1 MGNKRDRDVGPS
13 MDGPPA
19 PLWRRPG
26 TVLIAILLLAAG
38 LRLAALD
45 AAPPG
50 LHQDEAIRA
59 WNAQC
64 LLQAGTDHR
73 GQSWPIFRIWHF
85 GAAGGDP
92 SYSYVLMPFQAIF
105 GMSAWTTRL
114 PGALVGVLVVLLTYL
129 LAAHMFGGAVG
140 LVAAGLLAVNPWAVQ
155 VDRLGFGVGF
165 VSLFVV
171 ATLLLLS
178 KANLLGGREGGAPVR
193 IGFAAA
199 AGAAAGIGAYS
210 YPAYRLFMPPFL
222 LALLILGWRD
232 GWRHLRTRQGALAMA
247 ALVVAL
253 TVTAG
258 PLVWSHVTDPD
269 MMKRGHEQQ
278 GSPWIWNADDD
289 VATKATKVLSKYSR
303 HFGPDFLFLRGDHHQ
318 YVSPPGSE
326 HLPWLGQGQLHWYVL
341 PLLLAGAGVT
351 IRRVRTSP
359 AARVLAVWVLLYPV
373 ADALVSRTSEDIRG
387 LHALRSSPGICA
399 LAILAAVG
407 AVTVGGWLLQ
417 RRRAVTLG
425 AAAVLGLAVVVL
437 NVRYYVSYF
446 GEYNDR
452 KIIQQRFQADIVEAC
467 EWLKPRLASYDAVFW
482 AVEETN
488 QPYMVT
494 LVAMDW
500 DPARWF
506 REKPTFFT
514 SKSMYGHD
522 FCGSYG
528 KMHFMYDEYYPRK
541 QQEFLKNGRADRV
554 LFIVRPK
561 KAEEVLRSGRGRVL
575 HQITR
580 PGGEVA
586 LVLFEGRM

>member
-1 MGNKRDRDVGPS
+1 MGNNRDRGGGPS
-13 MDGPPA
+13 TDGPP

-26 TVLIAILLLAAG
+26 TGLIAILLLAAG
-38 LRLAALD
+38 LRLATLA

-73 GQSWPIFRIWHF
+73 GQSWPIFRVWHF

-92 SYSYVLMPFQAIF
+92 SYSYALMPFQVVF
-105 GMSAWTTRL
+105 GMSVWTTRL

-129 LAAHMFGGAVG
+129 LAARMFGVAVG

-178 KANLLGGREGGAPVR
+178 KSNLLGGREGGGPVR
-193 IGFAAA
+193 IGLAAA
-199 AGAAAGIGAYS
+199 AGAVAGIGAYS
-210 YPAYRLFMPPFL
+210 YPAYRLFMPVLL
-222 LALLILGWRD
+222 LALLIVGWRD
-232 GWRHLRTRQGALAMA
+232 WRRHLRTRQGARAVAAFVL
-247 ALVVAL
+247 ALVV
-253 TVTAG
+253 TCG
-258 PLVWSHVTDPD
+258 PLVWAHVADPD
-269 MMKRGHEQQ
+269 MMKRGHEHQ
-278 GSPWIWNADDD
+278 GSPWVWNDDD
-289 VATKATKVLSKYSR
+289 GLVTKTVKALSKYPG
-303 HFGPDFLFLRGDHHQ
+303 HFGPDFLFVRGDPHPH
-318 YVSPPGSE
+318 VSPPDS
-326 HLPWLGQGQLHWYVL
+326 GQLHWYVL

-351 IRRVRTSP
+351 IWRARSSV
-359 AARVLAVWVLLYPV
+359 AARVLTAWVLLYPAGDLLV
-373 ADALVSRTSEDIRG
+373 ARTAGDLWG

-399 LAILAAVG
+399 LMILAAVG
-407 AVTVGGWLLQ
+407 AVAVGAWLLQ
-417 RRRAVTLG
+417 RRRAVALG
-425 AAAVLGLAVVVL
+425 VAAVLVLAAVGL
-437 NVRYYVSYF
+437 NVRYYATYF

-452 KIIQQRFQADIVEAC
+452 KIIQQTFHADIVEAC
-467 EWLKPRLASYDAVFW
+467 EWLKPRVDPYDAVFW
-482 AVEETN
+482 AVTETN
-488 QPYMVT
+488 QPYMIT

-506 REKPTFFT
+506 REGRTFIT
-514 SKSMYGHD
+514 SGSMYGHD

-528 KMHFMYDEYYPRK
+528 KMHFMYPKYYQK
-541 QQEFLKNGRADRV
+541 KHQELLKNGRADRV

-561 KAEEVLRSGRGRVL
+561 NVPRSGSMRVL

-586 LVLFEGRM
+586 LVLFEARL